1 MPNTNYADERDERK
15 LTVILYF
22 GTIVLMLVLL
32 YASYANMRRYD
43 AAVMQVKRYNNAL
56 LEIDDVLIDLQNM
69 ETSVRGFLLTND
81 PLYLG
86 PFDRSIDNSQRHF
99 EVADSLLAED
109 TWRAQLGSLRRA
121 QENVAGR
128 LNGLVQAKV
137 ADSALV
143 FLPLEE
149 LGRSKAAMD
158 AFREVHAHVTAS
170 ARSERA
176 QYLRTED
183 KDWLDAPIMVLLY
196 SILAIA
202 ATALLFWRLSKA
214 LIRTEDTKLE
224 LQKKLTELDKVA
236 AARANIQDMLQKVMD
251 ISPNGI
257 MTLRAIRDGAN
268 GIVDFQFLTLNK
280 VASDA
285 AGRDDLQGKYLLK
298 EQPASEG
305 ESRFQSYAEVVR
317 SKNPFRS
324 EFRVVGPTG
333 EVWYANHVV
342 PFEDGIMVTFS
353 DITEQKRLQDLST
366 EAERLNL
373 TGQITRTVAHEV
385 RNPLTNIHLALE
397 QLGDEVE
404 REGEFIKPFFDIIS
418 RNLDRIGNLIKG
430 MLESSKERVLNL
442 SPCTMEDLV
451 QDLVAQVKDRLKLKE
466 MRCEVTLAEDLF
478 HVDADCE
485 LINLALTNIAVNAI
499 EAMEPGKGILTIHA
513 QSAGEGLVLEISDN
527 GKGIAEDEIE
537 RLFQPFY
544 SSRSGGL
551 GLGLTTTRSILN
563 GHGIKLQL
571 SSELGKGSTFM
582 LRFPKSI
589 VSKGDNAA

>member
-1 MPNTNYADERDERK
+1 MPTTEHTEEREERK

-22 GTIVLMLVLL
+22 GTIMLMLVLL

-43 AAVMQVKRYNNAL
+43 AAVKQVKRYNNAL
-56 LEIDDVLIDLQNM
+56 LEIDNVLIDLQNM
-69 ETSVRGFLLTND
+69 ETSVRGFLLSND
-81 PLYLG
+81 STYLE
-86 PFDRSIDNSQRHF
+86 PYRRSMNNAEHHLT
-99 EVADSLLAED
+99 VADSLLPED
-109 TWRAQLGSLRRA
+109 TWRSQLGSLRWA
-121 QENVAGR
+121 QVNVADR
-128 LNGLVQAKV
+128 LKTLVHSKV

-143 FLPLEE
+143 LLPLED

-176 QYLRTED
+176 QYLRTENT
-183 KDWLDAPIMVLLY
+183 DWLDAPIMVVLY

-214 LIRTEDTKLE
+214 LTRTEIAKLE
-224 LQKKLTELDKVA
+224 LQQKLTELDKEVA
-236 AARANIQDMLQKVMD
+236 ARSAVQDMLQKVLD

-257 MTLRAIRDGAN
+257 MTLRAIRDGADE
-268 GIVDFQFLTLNK
+268 IVDLQFLTLNK
-280 VASDA
+280 VAIKA
-285 AGRDDLQGKYLLK
+285 AGREDLQGKYLLK
-298 EQPASEG
+298 EHPVSDLEG
-305 ESRFQSYAEVVR
+305 RFDIYAEVVR
-317 SKNPFRS
+317 SKIPVRNEFPFM
-324 EFRVVGPTG
+324 GPNG
-333 EVWYANHVV
+333 EVWYENHVV

-353 DITEQKRLQDLST
+353 DITEKKRLQDLST

-404 REGEFIKPFFDIIS
+404 REDENIKPFFDIIG

-430 MLESSKERVLNL
+430 MLESSKERVLDLN
-442 SPCTMEDLV
+442 SCRMEDLV
-451 QDLVAQVKDRLKLKE
+451 QDMVAQVKDRLKLKE
-466 MRCEVTLAEDLF
+466 MRCEVFLDEDLF
-478 HVDADCE
+478 HVDADRE

-499 EAMEPGKGILTIHA
+499 EAMEPGIGILTVRA
-513 QSAGEGLVLEISDN
+513 KQAGGGLVLEITDN
-527 GKGIAEDEIE
+527 GKGIAAAEIE

-551 GLGLTTTRSILN
+551 GLGLTTTRSILH
-563 GHGIKLQL
+563 GHGIKLQVR
-571 SSELGKGSTFM
+571 SELGKGSTFL
-582 LRFPKSI
+582 LRFPKRALSDG
-589 VSKGDNAA
+589 VN

>member
-1 MPNTNYADERDERK
+1 MAGTNYTEERDERR

-43 AAVMQVKRYNNAL
+43 AAVKQVKRYNSAL
-56 LEIDDVLIDLQNM
+56 LEIENVLIDLQNM
-69 ETSVRGFLLTND
+69 ETSVRGFLLAND
-81 PLYLG
+81 SAYLE
-86 PFDRSIDNSQRHF
+86 PYHRSIYNTQHHF
-99 EVADSLLAED
+99 ERADSLLPED
-109 TWRAQLGSLRRA
+109 TWRVQLGSLERA
-121 QENVAGR
+121 QENVAAR
-128 LNGLVQAKV
+128 LGILVQAKV
-137 ADSALV
+137 TDPSLAL
-143 FLPLEE
+143 LPLEE

-176 QYLRTED
+176 QYLRAED
-183 KDWLDAPIMVLLY
+183 TDWLNAPIMVVLY

-202 ATALLFWRLSKA
+202 ATALLFWRLSKS
-214 LIRTEDTKLE
+214 LTRTEHAKLE
-224 LQKKLTELDKVA
+224 LQQKLTELDKEVA
-236 AARANIQDMLQKVMD
+236 ARSTVQDMLQKVLD

-257 MTLRAIRDGAN
+257 MTLRAIRDGSN

-280 VASDA
+280 VANNV
-285 AGRDDLQGKYLLK
+285 AGAEDLKGKYLLK
-298 EQPASEG
+298 ENPASEG
-305 ESRFQSYAEVVR
+305 DSRFQSYAEVVR
-317 SKNPFRS
+317 SKVPARN
-324 EFRVVGPTG
+324 EFRHVGTMG

-404 REGEFIKPFFDIIS
+404 REDELIKPFFDIIT

-430 MLESSKERVLNL
+430 MLESSKERELDL
-442 SPCTMEDLV
+442 GPCRMEDLV
-451 QDLVAQVKDRLKLKE
+451 HDMVAQVKDRLKLKE
-466 MRCEVTLAEDLF
+466 MRCEVFLGEDLF
-478 HVDADCE
+478 QVAADRE

-499 EAMEPGKGILTIHA
+499 EAMEPGKGILTVHA
-513 QSAGEGLVLEISDN
+513 ESSGEGLVLEISDN
-527 GKGIAEDEIE
+527 GKGIAPEEID

-551 GLGLTTTRSILN
+551 GLGLTTTRSILH
-563 GHGIKLQL
+563 GHGIKLQVR
-571 SSELGKGSTFM
+571 SELGEGSTFT
-582 LRFPKSI
+582 LRFPKG
-589 VSKGDNAA
+589 VVTV